1 MRTEIWSSLRALLS
15 EAAESGAARGAAEEL
30 ERIAQSSDDELLS
43 LLVMLRE
50 FVSPNPAVDEMLE
63 RTFSALGQRIASP
76 AAGSRTIDDRL
87 VGELLFLET
96 RLFPQRR
103 SRAML
108 LRALA
113 ESNSETALQAL
124 ADRLV
129 LQPLPDQA
137 SAVTAMAPLFRREN
151 LDWTALFPRLLD
163 TLEFAA
169 TAVITLD
176 FTNFL
181 VREHLAIQHPA
192 TERSRDLIQLLGALT
207 QRLHGL
213 EERPPQ
219 TAEEARRVGQQVNES
234 VGLII
239 SVIDAV
245 ALIGDPDAVGK
256 LRQAIELRH
265 RRIRT
270 EAAAALIRLGDAQIG
285 REHLAELAKF
295 PIARLRAIAYADELE
310 VLDAI
315 DDQYRDE
322 SARAEAELV
331 CWLADS
337 AQFGF
342 PPRQCE
348 LVDQRTQY
356 WPGYEEPVQCFLFR
370 FEYTL
375 DEGVYSNIGLVGP
388 ATFAFSADLADLP
401 IDDIYSAFAGWLAD
415 HEEIFEIR
423 AEQFTE
429 PLRAECA
436 RLERR
441 LRDDGFTQIEPQRLG
456 YFFGDRV
463 LIARAQR
470 QGEPGTA
477 VADAVESAWYPSGR
491 GNRPI
496 GPIEG
501 FSIYKG
507 RKLLRT
513 FNP

>member
-1 MRTEIWSSLRALLS
+1 
-15 EAAESGAARGAAEEL
+15 
-30 ERIAQSSDDELLS
+30 
-43 LLVMLRE
+43 
-50 FVSPNPAVDEMLE
+50 E

-322 SARAEAELV
+322 SARAEAKLV

-370 FEYTL
+370 FEYAL